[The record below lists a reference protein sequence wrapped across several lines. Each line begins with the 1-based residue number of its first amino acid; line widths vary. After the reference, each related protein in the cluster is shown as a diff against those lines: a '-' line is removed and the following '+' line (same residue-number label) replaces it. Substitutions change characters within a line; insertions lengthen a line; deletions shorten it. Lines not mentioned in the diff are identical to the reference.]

1 MKPGVEW
8 SCRKN
13 TIRQGLIAK
22 IFGVGVL
29 SLNFVSLIRHIPFLQ
44 QVLLY
49 SLSAFGGPQSHI
61 GMMMKTFVEKR
72 KDVTEQELLDYMAFC
87 QMLPGPSSTQTITLI
102 GYKRGGIPLAII
114 TLLIWILPATFI
126 MLGLSFLV
134 QYVSAQAIET
144 NLFKYVQPMAVGFL
158 VYAAY
163 KVMRLSVNHI
173 ATYIIMAGALL
184 VTVFIRSPWV
194 FPLLIIAGGVI
205 SNFSDRRIPDTQ
217 QVRKP
222 IRWVNI
228 GWFLLLFAIAGIFSE
243 IARVQQW
250 HYARFF
256 NMFENF
262 YRFGSIVF
270 GGGHVLIPMM
280 YEQFVIR
287 PEHLQIGQY
296 LTPSEFLTGAGMIN
310 AIPGPVFSICS
321 YVGGLAMRDFGWQA
335 QILGSLV
342 AVGGVFLPSTLLIL
356 FFFPIYQNLKQYTV
370 IFRALEGIHAVVV
383 GIMWASGI
391 ILFRSI
397 AFDWTN
403 VVVIAITFLLLVY
416 KRIPPPLIVLGW
428 LLLGLAMR

>member
-1 MKPGVEW
+1 
-8 SCRKN
+8 
-13 TIRQGLIAK
+13 
-22 IFGVGVL
+22 
-29 SLNFVSLIRHIPFLQ
+29 
-44 QVLLY
+44 
-49 SLSAFGGPQSHI
+49 
-61 GMMMKTFVEKR
+61 MMKTFVEKR

-102 GYKRGGIPLAII
+102 GYKRGGIPLAIV
-114 TLLIWILPATFI
+114 TLLIWILPASLL
-126 MLGLSFLV
+126 MMGLSFLV
-134 QYVSAQAIET
+134 QYVNARDVAS
-144 NLFKYVQPMAVGFL
+144 NLFKFVQPMAVGFL

-163 KVMRLSVNHI
+163 KVMRLSVNHK
-173 ATYIIMAGALL
+173 ATYGIMLGALL
-184 VTVFIRSPWV
+184 LTATIRSPWV
-194 FPLLIIAGGVI
+194 FPLVIIAGGIV
-205 SNFSDRRIPDTQ
+205 SNFSNKRIPAIQ

-222 IRWVNI
+222 IRWINI
-228 GWFLLLFAIAGIFSE
+228 GWFFFIFAIAGTLSE
-243 IARVQQW
+243 LARVQQW
-250 HYARFF
+250 QYARLF
-256 NMFENF
+256 NLFENF

-321 YVGGLAMRDFGWQA
+321 YVGGLTMRSFGWPA
-335 QILGSLV
+335 QIVGSLV

-383 GIMWASGI
+383 GIMWASGY

-397 AFDWTN
+397 PFEWTN
-403 VVVIAITFLLLVY
+403 VVVIGITFLLLVY
-416 KRIPPPLIVLGW
+416 NRIPAPLIVMGW
-428 LLLGLAMR
+428 LLLGLAMHA

>member
-1 MKPGVEW
+1 M
-8 SCRKN
+8 
-13 TIRQGLIAK
+13 
-22 IFGVGVL
+22 
-29 SLNFVSLIRHIPFLQ
+29 SLIRHIPFLK

-102 GYKRGGIPLAII
+102 GYKRGGIPLAIV
-114 TLLIWILPATFI
+114 TLLIWILPASLL
-126 MLGLSFLV
+126 MMGLSFLV
-134 QYVSAQAIET
+134 QYVNARDVAS
-144 NLFKYVQPMAVGFL
+144 NLFKFVQPMAVGFL

-163 KVMRLSVNHI
+163 KVMRLSVNHK
-173 ATYIIMAGALL
+173 ATYGIMLGALL
-184 VTVFIRSPWV
+184 LTATIRSPWV
-194 FPLLIIAGGVI
+194 FPLVIIAGGIV
-205 SNFSDRRIPDTQ
+205 SNFSNKRIPAIQ

-222 IRWVNI
+222 IRWINI
-228 GWFLLLFAIAGIFSE
+228 GWFFFIFAIAGTLSE
-243 IARVQQW
+243 LARVQQW
-250 HYARFF
+250 QYARLF
-256 NMFENF
+256 NLFENF

-321 YVGGLAMRDFGWQA
+321 YVGGLTMRSFGWPA
-335 QILGSLV
+335 QIVGSLV

-383 GIMWASGI
+383 GIMWASGY

-397 AFDWTN
+397 PFEWTN
-403 VVVIAITFLLLVY
+403 VVVIGITFLLLVY
-416 KRIPPPLIVLGW
+416 NRIPAPLIVMGW
-428 LLLGLAMR
+428 LLLGLAMHA